1 MALHL
6 AANVS
11 RNNHSTAADRGAGA
25 TAINVPR
32 QIGRRLNRSLRHS
45 QPVPMDMEPT
55 RRVRMDK
62 WLWAVRLYK
71 TRTQAADA
79 CRSGHVRINGQPVK
93 PSRFVQ
99 PGDTITAVTG
109 EMTQTVKVLA
119 ALESRVGAKLVK
131 DYAENLTPPS
141 EYAKPREKTFGSFG
155 FRPKGAGRPTK
166 KDRRSI
172 EGLFS

>member
-1 MALHL
+1 MALHP

-11 RNNHSTAADRGAGA
+11 RSNNSTAADLGAGA
-25 TAINVPR
+25 TAINGPC
-32 QIGRRLNRSLRHS
+32 QIGRRLNRSMRHS
-45 QPVPMDMEPT
+45 QQVLIEPT

-71 TRTQAADA
+71 TRSQAADA
-79 CRSGHVRINGQPVK
+79 CRSGHVRISGQPVK

-131 DYAENLTPPS
+131 DYAENLTPSS
-141 EYAKPREKTFGSFG
+141 EYAKPREKPFASFG

-166 KDRRSI
+166 KDRRNI
-172 EGLFS
+172 EGLLS

>member
-1 MALHL
+1 MALHP

-11 RNNHSTAADRGAGA
+11 RNNRCTAADRGDGVI
-25 TAINVPR
+25 AINGPRQTGPQLNPSMRQTQQVPR
-32 QIGRRLNRSLRHS
+32 
-45 QPVPMDMEPT
+45 EPT
-55 RRVRMDK
+55 RPVRMDK

-79 CRSGHVRINGQPVK
+79 CRSGHVRISGQPVK
-93 PSRFVQ
+93 PSRFVR

-109 EMTQTVKVLA
+109 EITQTVKVLA
-119 ALESRVGAKLVK
+119 VLDTRVGAKLVE

-141 EYAKPREKTFGSFG
+141 EYAKPREKAFEPFG

-172 EGLFS
+172 EGFFS